1 MSTLYATLWL
11 ITSAYAAP
19 LGFYGSTDACTVAA
33 GQIHVPAKAQVVCV
47 PSEVAMPLDLGSGAQ
62 PPAAMAP
69 ATAAAA
75 PPPVVD
81 SSKVSSEGVPFV
93 GDPNARVTMAYWY
106 DYQCPF
112 CTQVEETVVGRLMTG
127 YVQPGKLKI
136 LFKNYTFLGP
146 DSL

>member
-33 GQIHVPAKAQVVCV
+33 GQVHVPAKAQVVCV
-47 PSEVAMPLDLGSGAQ
+47 PSEVAMPLALGSGAQ

-75 PPPVVD
+75 APLPVVD
-81 SSKVSSEGVPFV
+81 SSKVSSEGVPCAT
-93 GDPNARVTMAYWY
+93 P
-106 DYQCPF
+106 
-112 CTQVEETVVGRLMTG
+112 
-127 YVQPGKLKI
+127 
-136 LFKNYTFLGP
+136 
-146 DSL
+146 S